1 MSDIF
6 NAQEEIAQLA
16 DYANIRIYR
25 LELMTS
31 DQPENDLLEEDFKW
45 AKSNETEYIN
55 LFSAV
60 CLLTA
65 RYMADTLGKDKVIC
79 SL

>member
-55 LFSAV
+55 PFSAV